1 MDFLQPDLRERL
13 LNEHYEFRKLM
24 EEHRAA
30 DDRLSYLRNKLRLS
44 AKESL
49 EEAELKKIKL
59 RAKERIFRIVEDYRH
74 RDQ

>member
-24 EEHRAA
+24 EEHAAA
-30 DDRLSYLRNKLRLS
+30 DRRLSYLRNKLRLS
-44 AKESL
+44 AQESL
-49 EEAELKKIKL
+49 EEVELKKAKL
-59 RAKERIFRIVEDYRH
+59 RAKERIFRIVEDYRL